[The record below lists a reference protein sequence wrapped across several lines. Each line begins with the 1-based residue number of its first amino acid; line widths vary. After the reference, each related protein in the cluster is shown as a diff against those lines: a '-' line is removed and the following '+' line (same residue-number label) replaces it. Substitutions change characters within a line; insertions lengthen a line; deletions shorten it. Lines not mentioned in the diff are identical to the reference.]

1 MTDLRCTRRRI
12 FGRIGRRQ
20 FGRYA
25 LAAGASLAA
34 ARAGLGFAEA
44 APSPGERRVFAH
56 YMVCCPMAGLDADA
70 GDYLPELRQAQAM
83 GIDAFALNVGGWRKE
98 PIYPAVTG
106 RLFSAAQSLGTGFKL
121 FFSVDGLDV
130 DEAVAMLSAYYDHP
144 AHFRYG
150 GKPLLST
157 YSGDAEWATAL
168 LAALARA
175 KRPVV
180 FVPGFFPRH
189 SGERFSQAGVRQLI
203 AENPELD
210 GFFYFGGAGTGEEIA
225 ERSRRIGA
233 AWRGAG
239 KLYMAPVTP
248 YYRGTGGN
256 YRLFETRGFEG
267 MAQQWESA
275 IEAGAQWVEI
285 VTWNDWGESTYVASF
300 GPPDAT
306 SLWDGR
312 WGPILSHAGY
322 LAASQ
327 YYIRWFKT
335 GDQRVE
341 RDQLFWF
348 YRLASRTQPGR
359 RIPEGKAQA
368 FPKGAGRLEDRVFA
382 SAFLTAP
389 AVLHIESGGR
399 SYQFPLEAGVHH
411 VAADFD
417 PGPQRFALERAGR
430 RILAGEGAF
439 PIAQDNWSNFNY
451 LSGEARPV

>member
-12 FGRIGRRQ
+12 IGRIGRRQ

-25 LAAGASLAA
+25 LATGASLAA
-34 ARAGLGFAEA
+34 ARAGLGFADA
-44 APSPGERRVFAH
+44 APAAGQRRVFAH
-56 YMVCCPMAGLDADA
+56 YMVCCPMAGLDSDPP
-70 GDYLPELRQAQAM
+70 DFVPEMRQAQAQ
-83 GIDAFALNVGGWRKE
+83 GIDAFALNVGAWRRE
-98 PIYPAVTG
+98 PLYPAVTA
-106 RLFSAAQSLGTGFKL
+106 RLFAAAKSLGDSFKL
-121 FFSVDGLDV
+121 FFSIDGLQV
-130 DEAVAMLSAYYDHP
+130 DEAVAMLGAYYDHP
-144 AHFRYG
+144 AMFRSG

-157 YSGDAEWATAL
+157 FSGDSDWAAAL
-168 LAALARA
+168 LAALGAAR
-175 KRPVV
+175 RPVV
-180 FVPGFFPRH
+180 FVPGFYPSH
-189 SGERFSQAGVRQLI
+189 SGERFSAAGVKQLI
-203 AENPELD
+203 EENPDVD

-233 AWRGAG
+233 AWRAAG

-248 YYRGTGGN
+248 YYRGSGGN

-267 MAQQWESA
+267 MAHQWELA
-275 IEAGAQWVEI
+275 IETGAQWAEI
-285 VTWNDWGESTYVASF
+285 VTWNDWVESTYVASF
-300 GPPDAT
+300 GPPNDT
-306 SLWDGR
+306 QLWDGR
-312 WGPILSHAGY
+312 WGPILSHAAY

-335 GDQRVE
+335 GVQQVE
-341 RDQLFWF
+341 RDELFWF
-348 YRLASRTQPGR
+348 YRLAPRTRPGR
-359 RIPEGKAQA
+359 RIPEGKAHN

-430 RILAGEGAF
+430 RILVGEGAF
-439 PIAQDNWSNFNY
+439 PIADDNWSNFNY
-451 LSGEARPV
+451 LSGQARSV